1 MTHTKK
7 RINDGV
13 MMKSRENKTEQKNR
27 VKTENGDFL
36 IIDRKKQ
43 KKKNRGREKGE
54 KEVVY
59 RLRLS

>member
-1 MTHTKK
+1 M
-7 RINDGV
+7 NDGV